1 MIYYIYIYI
10 YIYSISSCDIFYM
23 QIWNGISCWRVLIGV
38 LFFGDGVVLWYV
50 VVDVAEVVEK
60 S

>member
-1 MIYYIYIYI
+1 
-10 YIYSISSCDIFYM
+10 M